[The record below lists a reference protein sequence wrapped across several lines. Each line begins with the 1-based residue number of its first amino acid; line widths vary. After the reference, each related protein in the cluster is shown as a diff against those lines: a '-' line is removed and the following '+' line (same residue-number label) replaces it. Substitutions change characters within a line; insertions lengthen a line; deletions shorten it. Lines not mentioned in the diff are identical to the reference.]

1 MGGQLLILCATAKM
15 SIIMTDG
22 NKTSVRSWKE
32 VRLSKQEVFIFF
44 GGLLLMLTG
53 AFIESFSIMSLN
65 NIQ

>member
-1 MGGQLLILCATAKM
+1 
-15 SIIMTDG
+15 MTDG

-32 VRLSKQEVFIFF
+32 VILSKQEVFIFF

-53 AFIESFSIMSLN
+53 AFIESFSILNLN